1 MRKEK
6 RGKEEGK
13 EGMNVRASKPRETEI
28 DQERLSFANSR
39 TLGDA
44 EETTG

>member
-13 EGMNVRASKPRETEI
+13 EGVNVRASKPRETEI

-39 TLGDA
+39 TLREA